1 MSTEIEPDHGGRRHS
16 SARRAR
22 RRLRLRR
29 QLTRGLFLLFA
40 LVVTGGAYS
49 LLVPTPPVV
58 VADEDPALVR
68 QGAELYHNSCVSC
81 HGVALEGVE
90 DRGPSLVGVGEA
102 AVFFQVSTGRM
113 PLARQEAQSHRK
125 PPVFGPVEI
134 DALAAYVHA
143 HGGGET
149 MPAERGADL
158 RGDVARGG
166 ELFRLNCASCHNFT
180 GRGGALSSGKF
191 APELDPASEDQVYAA
206 MLTGP
211 SNMPVFSERTLT
223 PEQKRDIIAY
233 VKSVS
238 GERDSYGGQSLGKIG
253 PVAEGAA
260 AFFFGVAALLA
271 LCIWIGARS

>member
-1 MSTEIEPDHGGRRHS
+1 V
-16 SARRAR
+16 
-22 RRLRLRR
+22 
-29 QLTRGLFLLFA
+29 FLLLA
-40 LVVTGGAYS
+40 LVVTGAAYS
-49 LLVPTPPVV
+49 LFVPRPPVV
-58 VADEDPALVR
+58 VADQDPALVR
-68 QGAELYHNSCVSC
+68 QGEELFHSSCLSC
-81 HGVALEGVE
+81 HGANLEGVE

-102 AVFFQVSTGRM
+102 AVYFQVSTGRM

-125 PPVFGPVEI
+125 PPVFTPEQI

-149 MPAERGADL
+149 MPEERGAEL
-158 RGDVARGG
+158 RGDAARGG

-180 GRGGALSSGKF
+180 GRGGALSSGKY
-191 APELDPASEDQVYAA
+191 APELDPANEEQIYTA

-211 SNMPVFSERTLT
+211 SNMPVFSERALT

-260 AFFFGVAALLA
+260 AFVVGVVALLA
-271 LCIWIGARS
+271 LAIWIGARS

>member
-1 MSTEIEPDHGGRRHS
+1 MRTM
-16 SARRAR
+16 
-22 RRLRLRR
+22 
-29 QLTRGLFLLFA
+29 LLLLA

-49 LLVPTPPVV
+49 AFAPAPPVV
-58 VADEDPALVR
+58 VADQDPALVR
-68 QGAELYHNSCVSC
+68 QGEELFRTSCVSC
-81 HGVALEGVE
+81 HGANLEGVE
-90 DRGPSLVGVGEA
+90 DRGPSLVGAGEA
-102 AVFFQVSTGRM
+102 AVYFQVSTGRM

-125 PPVFGPVEI
+125 PPVFTPAQI

-149 MPAERGADL
+149 MPAQRGTEL

-166 ELFRLNCASCHNFT
+166 DLFRLNCASCHNFT

-191 APELDPASEDQVYAA
+191 APELDPANEEQIYTA

-211 SNMPVFSERTLT
+211 SNMPVFSERALT
-223 PEQKRDIIAY
+223 PQQKRDIIAY
-233 VKSVS
+233 VKSVQ

-260 AFFFGVAALLA
+260 AFVVGVVALLA
-271 LCIWIGARS
+271 LCVWIGARS